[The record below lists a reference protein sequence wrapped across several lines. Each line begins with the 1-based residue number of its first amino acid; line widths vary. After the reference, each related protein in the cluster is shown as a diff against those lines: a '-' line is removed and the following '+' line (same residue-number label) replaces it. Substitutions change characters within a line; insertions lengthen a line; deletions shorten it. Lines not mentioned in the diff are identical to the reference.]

1 MNDMQNSP
9 DASSPPVSAAPLSE
23 TVVAAIPPQ
32 FPPPRRNRLI
42 YLALIVLAVLLLAQW
57 WVSHREIASLRK
69 EVARRMQGSDTVN
82 TETRVVAKSVQET
95 TQELQAKVSVLENKQ
110 AEAQSQQLALEQLY
124 QDTFKK
130 REDWALTEIEQILS
144 IANEQLQLAGNV
156 QGALVALQNADNR
169 LSHAD
174 TPQFV
179 TVRRAIGHDIERLKA
194 LPSVDVTGITLR
206 LDSVIGQVDGLPLLS
221 DEQPAMPAVEPKNLR
236 EEKPPVKKAKPHG
249 KSAKPAEELP
259 PPQPS
264 WSTIAKNKWD
274 SWSAEMWA
282 DVQQLI
288 RIRKVDTPDALL
300 LSPTQAY
307 YARENLKLRLLS
319 ARLALLSRN
328 QAAFRSD
335 LIAAQDAI
343 TRYFDTRARQTQTVQ
358 TILKQVQSTNLAV
371 EMPSLSESLNAVR
384 NYKPRP

>member
-1 MNDMQNSP
+1 MNDMQNSSG
-9 DASSPPVSAAPLSE
+9 ASLPPAPAAPLSE
-23 TVVAAIPPQ
+23 TVVADIPPQ
-32 FPPPRRNRLI
+32 LPPPRRNRLI
-42 YLALIVLAVLLLAQW
+42 YLILVVLAALLLVQW
-57 WVSHREIASLRK
+57 WVSQREISSLRK

-110 AEAQSQQLALEQLY
+110 AESQSQQLALEQLY

-144 IANEQLQLAGNV
+144 VASEQLQLAGNV
-156 QGALVALQNADNR
+156 QGALVALQNADTR

-179 TVRRAIGHDIERLKA
+179 SVRRAIGHDIARLKA
-194 LPSVDVTGITLR
+194 LPSVDITGITLR

-221 DEQPAMPAVEPKNLR
+221 DAQPALPAVEPKNVR
-236 EEKPPVKKAKPHG
+236 EQAPPPKKTRHG
-249 KSAKPAEELP
+249 KSAKPVEETP

-264 WSTIAKNKWD
+264 WTTIVKNRWD
-274 SWSAEMWA
+274 SWSSEMWA
-282 DVQQLI
+282 EVQQLI

-371 EMPSLSESLNAVR
+371 EMPTLSESLNAVR